1 MLKVSPNNF
10 FVFQYISFLLL
21 NLISFKIFLCYFLQF
36 NPIFMDLIQGIIYFY
51 LFKVFVA
58 KHIYIVITNFLLLHL
73 KNFIMFK
80 VFLKFNY
87 Y

>member
-1 MLKVSPNNF
+1 MLKVSTNNF

-21 NLISFKIFLCYFLQF
+21 SLISFKIFLCHFLQF
-36 NPIFMDLIQGIIYFY
+36 YPIFKDLIQGIIYFY
-51 LFKVFVA
+51 LFQVFVA
-58 KHIYIVITNFLLLHL
+58 KHIYIVIINFLLLHL
-73 KNFIMFK
+73 KNSIMSK